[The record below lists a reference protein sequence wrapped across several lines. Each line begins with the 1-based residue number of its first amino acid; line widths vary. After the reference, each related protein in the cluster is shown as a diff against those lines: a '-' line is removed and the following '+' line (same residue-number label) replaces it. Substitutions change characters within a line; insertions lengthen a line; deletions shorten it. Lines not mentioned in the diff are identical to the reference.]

1 LIIAYKFFKKWNF
14 AQYFSWRNQMLNKF
28 LKSLSIFFIFVI
40 IFQVSDADSK
50 LAKAIPFKILDLE
63 NVSRY
68 NEDRINYQR
77 IEKNVA
83 ENIDNS
89 IETLLIIKDRKM
101 YLLKDGYDDPKNVET
116 NRKILEMENR
126 MLTDLWTN
134 KINNKPDF
142 LQTTDRRI
150 EVLKK
155 IDEDYVDKNFGEY
168 YRNVRNKFIMQHVNT
183 FKGLMVNRK
192 ESKLNVVRS
201 PIPKKIADPENSETK
216 YYISVTAKTIDEKVY
231 FAEDADGDGITE
243 TFSVT
248 IPDGFSWG
256 YESGPN
262 ILFIYNNNK
271 DTSNKEKNKEIEDM
285 IKDLTKMAYYGTAE
299 EEKFIKENFPTE
311 KTVNDMIDDIYKV
324 IPPDMRKEVR
334 P

>member
-1 LIIAYKFFKKWNF
+1 MFKKWNF

-28 LKSLSIFFIFVI
+28 LKSLSIFLIFFI
-40 IFQVSDADSK
+40 IFQVSDVDSK
-50 LAKAIPFKILDLE
+50 LAKAIPFKILDIE

-68 NEDRINYQR
+68 NEDRIAYQR
-77 IEKNVA
+77 IEKNSSDYV
-83 ENIDNS
+83 DNS
-89 IETLLIIKDRKM
+89 IETLLVIKDRKM
-101 YLLKDGYDDPKNVET
+101 YLLKDGFDDPKTVET
-116 NRKILEMENR
+116 NRKILEMENKL
-126 MLTDLWTN
+126 MTDLWIN

-150 EVLKK
+150 EILKK
-155 IDEDYVDKNFGEY
+155 IDEDYVEKNFGEY
-168 YRNVRNKFIMQHVNT
+168 YRNVRNKFILQHVNT

-192 ESKLNVVRS
+192 ESKLNVIKS
-201 PIPKKIADPENSETK
+201 PIPKRLADADNSETK
-216 YYISVTAKTIDEKVY
+216 YYYSVTAKTIDEKVY
-231 FAEDADGDGITE
+231 FAEDSDGDGITE

-248 IPDGFSWG
+248 IPDGFAWG

-271 DTSNKEKNKEIEDM
+271 DPNNKDKNKEIEDM

-299 EEKFIKENFPTE
+299 EEKFIKENFPNE
-311 KTVNDMIDDIYKV
+311 KTTTEMIDDIYRV
-324 IPPDMRKEVR
+324 ISPDMKKEGK